1 MNNKKTAILH
11 FRTEKYLGDF
21 IALCTLMYQTHLIFF
36 GLSFSSNSFILFLD
50 FLHFD
55 HLSVLLLGINYSSD
69 EIHRVSRCSY
79 ALVCHQPDSRD
90 L

>member
-1 MNNKKTAILH
+1 MNNKKRPFY

-21 IALCTLMYQTHLIFF
+21 IALFTLIYQTHLIFF

-55 HLSVLLLGINYSSD
+55 HLSVLLGINYSSD